1 MPRSDARCTC
11 SHFST
16 TAVDWAHV
24 LLHGIV
30 NRPCATMAGPTKRES
45 LQVQKCN
52 IWHLRPLYYHII
64 PNILSLFY
72 LFIIIIVII
81 ISTTIIWLDLY
92 GSCMDSLRPGTGTYY
107 QFAKALKLSE
117 GHLDCHFGS
126 FWRETAV
133 TRPWLGRHLRRS
145 WHLKSRERS
154 RSTWPQ
160 MGHRWNTDGT
170 ATKASRRPVTSS
182 LSKIC
187 EAKLQHPA
195 VTCIL
200 QEFTSAPWTNGAVSA
215 VRMPGTPWVGVMRWS
230 GIGGIGDDTGQ
241 ALGNLRNA
249 KSLHHRREKNSEQT
263 TNNFV
268 LR

>member
-1 MPRSDARCTC
+1 
-11 SHFST
+11 
-16 TAVDWAHV
+16 
-24 LLHGIV
+24 
-30 NRPCATMAGPTKRES
+30 
-45 LQVQKCN
+45 
-52 IWHLRPLYYHII
+52 
-64 PNILSLFY
+64 
-72 LFIIIIVII
+72 
-81 ISTTIIWLDLY
+81 
-92 GSCMDSLRPGTGTYY
+92 MDSLRPGPGTYY

-145 WHLKSRERS
+145 WHLKSREHS

-160 MGHRWNTDGT
+160 MGHRWNTDGS

-187 EAKLQHPA
+187 EAKLHPA

-230 GIGGIGDDTGQ
+230 GIGIGDDTGLWATWEMPSHCTGGRRNQ
-241 ALGNLRNA
+241 NKQQTSTTTLFSDSSKLLFLFAPLQTQGIYIYNNYNNYSIYNIITINIDNIVGLSPSVEKCRETPAL
-249 KSLHHRREKNSEQT
+249 LHATCDRGSSSKASARENIQC
-263 TNNFV
+263 
-268 LR
+268 